1 MDSGIDFTYH
11 VGIIHSGTNFWFQGQ
26 KLLFERKVFEG
37 ANSKNVKLPN
47 LPIEIVGN
55 TEIKIDNMHFLLYC
69 RSIIPLLIKILVP
82 EQEDHFI
89 VCYVTILGK
98 YFTFSFTKENN
109 HQLFFFC
116 FRKIEH
122 SSYEFHKHLCEVHFR
137 ERLLAS
143 IPQSNPKEGED
154 ASNPMAR
161 KFKCPIANC
170 QYELPQR

>member
-1 MDSGIDFTYH
+1 M
-11 VGIIHSGTNFWFQGQ
+11 
-26 KLLFERKVFEG
+26 LFERKVFEG